1 VGERLSLQKW
11 CVQSTSN
18 RMIGIG
24 IPIRYKRMER
34 MVELLVAPRRKEN
47 EPVSQRF
54 PDQSASAAV
63 AGSA

>member
-1 VGERLSLQKW
+1 
-11 CVQSTSN
+11 
-18 RMIGIG
+18 MIGIG